1 MASEENK
8 TNLIINY
15 LPQAL
20 TDEEFANIFLPMGP
34 VKSMKVC
41 RDKATNYSYGFG
53 FVNYQDEDDAERAIN
68 ELNGKQVKHK
78 RIKVA
83 LARPPG
89 SNTKGSNVYVK
100 NLPRHYSDE
109 QVRDMFAEYGTIIQ
123 SRVLRDSKTGE
134 SKTVGFILYDKKY
147 EAEKAIDKLN
157 GKTPPGGD
165 TPLLVKL
172 SADERRTGQPNFYPN
187 MMNGP
192 RPMFY
197 GPGPGPNARMMPPYS
212 NYNDNVDMDELTGPM
227 RNSYANTLNRF
238 RYNPMGQNSRGNNP
252 NFYVDTFS
260 NGANPE
266 PQKQSS
272 TGGYC
277 LFVHNVGYDC
287 QQRDL
292 YKMFAPHG
300 ALLKV
305 DIAWDKE
312 QQQCKG
318 YAFVTFVNSY
328 EAANAVSML
337 NGSWFN
343 GRQLQVSFKK

>member
-1 MASEENK
+1 MASDEENK

-20 TDEEFANIFLPMGP
+20 TDEEFAKIFLPMGP
-34 VKSMKVC
+34 VKSIKIC

-53 FVNYQDEDDAERAIN
+53 FVDYQNAEHAEKAIN
-68 ELNGKQVKHK
+68 ELNGKQVMNKK
-78 RIKVA
+78 IKVA
-83 LARPPG
+83 LARPGG
-89 SNTKGSNVYVK
+89 SNTKGSNIYVK
-100 NLPRHYSDE
+100 NLPKHYSDE
-109 QVRDMFAEYGTIIQ
+109 QVRDMFAEYGSIIQ
-123 SRVLRDSKTGE
+123 TRVLRDSRTGE

-157 GKTPPGGD
+157 GKIPPGGD
-165 TPLLVKL
+165 APLLVKF
-172 SADERRTGQPNFYPN
+172 SSDERRLGQPNFYPN
-187 MMNGP
+187 MANGP

-197 GPGPGPNARMMPPYS
+197 GGGPNARMMPPY
-212 NYNDNVDMDELTGPM
+212 NYNDSADMDELTGPM
-227 RNSYANTLNRF
+227 RNSYSNTLNRF
-238 RYNPMGQNSRGNNP
+238 RYNPMSQNPNSRYNNP
-252 NFYVDTFS
+252 NFYMDTYS
-260 NGANPE
+260 NDVNPE
-266 PQKQSS
+266 PHKQSS

-277 LFVHNVGYDC
+277 LFVHNVGYDV

-292 YKMFAPHG
+292 YRLFAPHG

-305 DIAWDKE
+305 DIVWDKE

-318 YAFVTFVNSY
+318 YAFVTFANAY
-328 EAANAVSML
+328 EAANAIQML